1 MIDIIITGEVCPLT
15 MQYMDIS
22 DQRQTDHER
31 GLAWGAFKYIGRMR
45 PSDGLV
51 VLLREPVRAFP
62 LIPPWIPTG

>member
-1 MIDIIITGEVCPLT
+1 
-15 MQYMDIS
+15 MDIS

-62 LIPPWIPTG
+62 SIPPWIPTG